1 MALYSVIAK
10 TKMSSLTNALT
21 NYLTKELTKTTV
33 AKLACLLFGLICAP
47 FSFAAAT
54 GARQDD
60 AALRQAVEQFLIE
73 QSKGLPGEVS
83 VAVGPID
90 PRLYLAACP
99 GFETFLPPGNKA
111 WGKTAVGVRCNGP
124 AHWSVYVSAVVHV
137 NGDYV
142 AAVTPLAQGQ
152 QVAASDVAIVHGDL
166 TVLPPS
172 VVTNLG
178 QAVGMTV
185 ARSVPAG
192 MPVRQD
198 ALKSHPAVA
207 SGQVVRLVSSGDGF
221 SVSAEGRALSNA
233 SEGQVVQARAANGQ
247 VVSGIA
253 RLGGTVEVNY

>member
-1 MALYSVIAK
+1 MD
-10 TKMSSLTNALT
+10 T
-21 NYLTKELTKTTV
+21 LTKAVVKTSI
-33 AKLACLLFGLICAP
+33 ARLALFAFTLGPACTGPAL
-47 FSFAAAT
+47 AAT
-54 GARQDD
+54 NGPKQDETV
-60 AALRQAVEQFLIE
+60 LRKAVEEFLME

-83 VAVGPID
+83 VSVGAID

-111 WGKTAVGVRCNGP
+111 WGKTTVGVRCNQP
-124 AHWSVYVSAVVHV
+124 EHWAVYISAVVHV

-152 QVAASDVAIVHGDL
+152 QVSDKDIAVVHGDL
-166 TVLPPS
+166 TALPPS
-172 VVTNLG
+172 IVTNPA
-178 QAVGMTV
+178 QAIGMTV

-198 ALKSHPAVA
+198 ALKSQPAVT

-221 SVSAEGRALSNA
+221 SVTAEGRALSNA
-233 SEGQVVQARAANGQ
+233 GEGQMVQAKAANGQ

-253 RLGGTVEVNY
+253 KLGGTIEVNY

>member
-1 MALYSVIAK
+1 MDTLTKAAVKTSLARLALF
-10 TKMSSLTNALT
+10 ALT
-21 NYLTKELTKTTV
+21 LGP
-33 AKLACLLFGLICAP
+33 ACTGPAL
-47 FSFAAAT
+47 AAT
-54 GARQDD
+54 NGPKQDETV
-60 AALRQAVEQFLIE
+60 LRKAVDEFLME

-83 VAVGPID
+83 VSVGAID

-111 WGKTAVGVRCNGP
+111 WGKTTVGVRCNQP
-124 AHWSVYVSAVVHV
+124 EHWAVYISAVVHV

-152 QVAASDVAIVHGDL
+152 QVSDKDVAIVHGDL
-166 TVLPPS
+166 TALPPS
-172 VVTNLG
+172 IVTNPA
-178 QAVGMTV
+178 QAIGMTV

-198 ALKSHPAVA
+198 ALKSQPAVT

-233 SEGQVVQARAANGQ
+233 GEGQMVQAKAANGQ

-253 RLGGTVEVNY
+253 KLGGTVEVNY